1 MSYNSAKIIY
11 CDHTNQ
17 ILELDNDGV
26 LFDNAQLSCNY
37 NNKIELDSIELKSNS
52 HELFNQL
59 KQYIEKNSDLEVNI
73 YECEYCKHIS
83 NNYKYIFLTDIGNE
97 NEFVKLRLNNNLEII
112 NIESNIYY
120 TENDIPTQGLVYDY
134 I

>member
-1 MSYNSAKIIY
+1 MNYNSTKVIY

-17 ILELDNDGV
+17 IFELDNDV
-26 LFDNAQLSCNY
+26 LFDDAQLSYNP
-37 NNKIELDSIELKSNS
+37 NNKIKLDSIELKSNS

-59 KQYIEKNSDLEVNI
+59 KQYMTKNSNLEVNI

-83 NNYKYIFLTDIGNE
+83 NNYKYIFITDIGNE

-112 NIESNIYY
+112 HIESDIYY